1 MLEWLLG
8 RHPSPPFLLRSP
20 QCGLGPPG
28 PQDLLVIQLWVFTE
42 SLSHCT
48 SLQHQSP
55 PPFPGPG
62 TLPCLAACAPVHP
75 HWISALAPCH
85 LCISAPKGHAP
96 FRHHQTGGPR
106 GCLTDPSTPEC
117 PSRTRLQVHGLG
129 WDGEWLWVPRAC
141 SLVAVV
147 PAGHWA
153 CQPSGPG
160 LLASGPLD
168 TESPKNSPSLA
179 WSVLAGLSL
188 RVTDTP
194 SMELNPAA
202 LRCPLPCAGHSGQPG
217 DRGEQP
223 ASQAGPV
230 S

>member
-1 MLEWLLG
+1 MAS
-8 RHPSPPFLLRSP
+8 RPSPQPSLPP
-20 QCGLGPPG
+20 QVTAVWPWSSRPSGPPG
-28 PQDLLVIQLWVFTE
+28 HPALGIHRVLVTLYLPAAPE
-42 SLSHCT
+42 
-48 SLQHQSP
+48 SP
-55 PPFPGPG
+55 PPRFPGPG

-75 HWISALAPCH
+75 HWISALAPCR
-85 LCISAPKGHAP
+85 LRISAPKGQVP
-96 FRHHQTGGPR
+96 FRNHQTGGPR

-117 PSRTRLQVHGLG
+117 PSRTGLQVHGLG
-129 WDGEWLWVPRAC
+129 WDGEWLWVPGAC

-153 CQPSGPG
+153 CRTSGPG

-168 TESPKNSPSLA
+168 TESPKNRPSLA